1 MSCISVL
8 LLSRCAHV
16 CRMSQDIRDALLD
29 TLECAKI
36 ESDPDLVC
44 HDDGYSKL
52 VLAIMAGMC
61 DGLNVNLQVSVT
73 ASTSTYR

>member
-1 MSCISVL
+1 MSFVSVS
-8 LLSRCAHV
+8 LLSYCAHV
-16 CRMSQDIRDALLD
+16 CRVSQDIKDALLD
-29 TLECAKI
+29 TLKCAEI

-61 DGLNVNLQVSVT
+61 DGLNVSLQVSVT
-73 ASTSTYR
+73 ASTAVYM